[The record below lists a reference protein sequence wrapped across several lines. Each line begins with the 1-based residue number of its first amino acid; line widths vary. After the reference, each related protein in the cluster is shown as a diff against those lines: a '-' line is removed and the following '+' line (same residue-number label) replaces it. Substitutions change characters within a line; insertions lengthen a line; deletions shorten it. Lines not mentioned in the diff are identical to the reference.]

1 MAMKRTLLVLGTI
14 AWVAPLS
21 AHQGAIAGK
30 QHSGCPYERAR
41 AEAAARAAQAA
52 LPSPPKVPT
61 TITLTDRVP
70 SDSSLLGWGGDSGFL
85 KP

>member
-21 AHQGAIAGK
+21 AHQNAIADK
-30 QHSGCPYERAR
+30 HHSGCPYERAR

-52 LPSPPKVPT
+52 LPPSPKAPT

-70 SDSSLLGWGGDSGFL
+70 AESSLFGWGGDSGL

>member
-14 AWVAPLS
+14 AWIAPLS

-30 QHSGCPYERAR
+30 HHSGCPYERAR

-52 LPSPPKVPT
+52 LPPPPKVPT

-70 SDSSLLGWGGDSGFL
+70 SESSLLGWGGDSGL

>member
-1 MAMKRTLLVLGTI
+1 MAIKRTLLVLGTI

-21 AHQGAIAGK
+21 AHQGAVAGK
-30 QHSGCPYERAR
+30 HHSGCPYERAR

-52 LPSPPKVPT
+52 LPPPAPKVPT

-70 SDSSLLGWGGDSGFL
+70 LLGWGGDSGFL